1 MVHKFFDVTDS
12 RNDQGK
18 DDETLHKTVYL
29 GNSNLKENHM
39 RIGII
44 IGRIGGVDG
53 VALETEKWIKVLEML
68 GHEVF
73 IISGEFESWQMD
85 YKHHSLFPALS
96 FFSAEA
102 EWEQRKAFFEPD
114 EDPGPLLEHVD
125 RWSDMIAKTLLQWV
139 KDKQIEVILSE
150 NASALPCQ
158 LSMGVAIK
166 KLINYTALPIV
177 THDHDFHWERG
188 ERYMSVHPEVNRFV
202 NDNFPL
208 LLTDVR
214 HAVINT
220 FGVETFK
227 NRFGIDALLVP
238 NVMDF
243 NRPYGV
249 PTPENQFFLRDVGV
263 KKGEIALLQVTRI
276 VRRKGIETAISLL
289 DKLQDTKLKLVITG
303 NHNDDENQEY
313 YNELIDQIHDLN
325 LSRQVIFAHHK
336 VLDHKDLSD
345 VYAHGRACTYFS
357 TYEGFGNA
365 FVECVLAKKPIF
377 VNNYK
382 PVYMQDIGSKGF
394 ETVMIEDS
402 ELTDEKVHQMS
413 DIIYD
418 PERCREIGAFNF
430 EVGKKHFSFE
440 VLEEKLSQ
448 LFTF

>member
-1 MVHKFFDVTDS
+1 MK
-12 RNDQGK
+12 
-18 DDETLHKTVYL
+18 
-29 GNSNLKENHM
+29 
-39 RIGII
+39 IGII

-53 VALETEKWIKVLEML
+53 VALETEKWIDILKKL

-85 YKHHSLFPALS
+85 YQRHTLFPALS

-114 EDPGPLLEHVD
+114 EDPNLLLDHVEK
-125 RWSDMIAKTLLQWV
+125 WSDMIEKRLLEWV
-139 KDKQIEVILSE
+139 KNKKIDIILSE

-166 KLINYTALPIV
+166 KLVKRTGLPIV

-188 ERYMSVHPEVNRFV
+188 ERYLSAHPEVNQYV
-202 NDNFPL
+202 DDNFPL
-208 LLTDVR
+208 LLPHVK

-243 NRPYGV
+243 NRNYGI

-263 KKGEIALLQVTRI
+263 KADEIALLQVTRI
-276 VRRKGIETAISLL
+276 VRRKGIETAISLIEKL
-289 DKLQDTKLKLVITG
+289 NDKKLKLVITG
-303 NHNDDENQEY
+303 NNNDDENKEY

-325 LSRQVIFAHHK
+325 LSRQIIFASHK

-365 FVECVLAKKPIF
+365 FVESILAKKPIF

-382 PVYMQDIGSKGF
+382 PVYMQDIGNKGF
-394 ETVMIEDS
+394 DTVMIEDS
-402 ELTDEKVHQMS
+402 NLTNEKIQQMA

-418 PERCREIGAFNF
+418 PKRCKEIGEYNF
-430 EVGKKHFSFE
+430 KVGKKHFSYE
-440 VLEEKLSQ
+440 VLEQKLIN

>member
-1 MVHKFFDVTDS
+1 M
-12 RNDQGK
+12 NPY
-18 DDETLHKTVYL
+18 KT
-29 GNSNLKENHM
+29 SM

-53 VALETEKWIKVLEML
+53 VALETEKWISILKKI

-73 IISGEFESWQMD
+73 IISGEFESWNMD
-85 YKHHSLFPALS
+85 YEHHTLLPALS

-114 EDPGPLLEHVD
+114 KDPDILLNHVD
-125 RWSDMIAKTLLQWV
+125 KWSDMIEFKLLEWITN
-139 KDKQIEVILSE
+139 KKIDMLLSE

-166 KLINYTALPIV
+166 KIVKRTGIPIV

-188 ERYMSVHPEVNRFV
+188 DRYLSVHPEINQFID
-202 NDNFPL
+202 DNFPL
-208 LLTDVR
+208 LLPNVK

-227 NRFGIDALLVP
+227 NRFSIDATLVP

-243 NRPYGV
+243 NRIYGV
-249 PTPENQFFLRDVGV
+249 PTEENKFFLRDVGV
-263 KKGEIALLQVTRI
+263 KENEIPLLQVTRI
-276 VRRKGIETAISLL
+276 VRRKGIETAISLIEKL
-289 DKLQDTKLKLVITG
+289 HDKNLKLVITG
-303 NHNDDENQEY
+303 NNNDDENKEY
-313 YNELIDQIHDLN
+313 YNELIDQIHN
-325 LSRQVIFAHHK
+325 LRLSKQIIFASHK

-345 VYAHGRACTYFS
+345 VYAHGTACTYFS

-365 FVECVLAKKPIF
+365 FVEGVLAKKPIF

-402 ELTDEKVHQMS
+402 NLTNKKVNQMAK
-413 DIIYD
+413 IIYN
-418 PERCREIGAFNF
+418 PKLCKEIGEYNFNL
-430 EVGKKHFSFE
+430 GKKHFSFD
-440 VLEEKLSQ
+440 VLEEKLNN
-448 LFTF
+448 LFKF

>member
-1 MVHKFFDVTDS
+1 VHT
-12 RNDQGK
+12 NP
-18 DDETLHKTVYL
+18 YL
-29 GNSNLKENHM
+29 IDM

-53 VALETEKWIKVLEML
+53 VALETEKWIDILKKL

-73 IISGEFESWQMD
+73 IMSGEFESWQMD
-85 YKHHSLFPALS
+85 YVHHNLFPALS

-114 EDPGPLLEHVD
+114 KDPEPLLDHVEA
-125 RWSDMIAKTLLQWV
+125 WSNMIEKVLVQWV
-139 KDKQIEVILSE
+139 NDKKIDVILSE

-158 LSMGVAIK
+158 LSMGIAIK
-166 KLINYTALPIV
+166 KLIKNTGLPIV

-188 ERYMSVHPEVNRFV
+188 ERYLSAHPEINQYVD
-202 NDNFPL
+202 DNFPL
-208 LLTDVR
+208 LLPNVK

-227 NRFGIDALLVP
+227 NRFNIEATLVP

-243 NRPYGV
+243 NRIYGV

-263 KKGEIALLQVTRI
+263 RKNEIALLQVTRI
-276 VRRKGIETAISLL
+276 VRRKGIETAISLIDQL
-289 DKLQDTKLKLVITG
+289 NDKKLKLVITG
-303 NHNDDENQEY
+303 NNNDDENKEY
-313 YNELIDQIHDLN
+313 HNELIDQIHDLN
-325 LSRQVIFAHHK
+325 LSRQIIFAAHK

-365 FVECVLAKKPIF
+365 FVESVLAKKPIF

-382 PVYMQDIGSKGF
+382 PVYMQDIGNKGF

-402 ELTDEKVHQMS
+402 NLTNEKVQQMS

-418 PERCREIGAFNF
+418 PKRCQEIGEYNF
-430 EVGKKHFSFE
+430 KLGKKHFSYE
-440 VLEEKLSQ
+440 VLEEKLNA

>member
-1 MVHKFFDVTDS
+1 
-12 RNDQGK
+12 
-18 DDETLHKTVYL
+18 
-29 GNSNLKENHM
+29 M

-53 VALETEKWIKVLEML
+53 VALETEKWIDILKKL

-73 IISGEFESWQMD
+73 IISGEFESWKMD
-85 YKHHSLFPALS
+85 YEHDHLFPALS

-114 EDPGPLLEHVD
+114 KDPEPLLDHVEK
-125 RWSDMIAKTLLQWV
+125 WSTMIEGVLLKWAEN
-139 KDKQIEVILSE
+139 KKIEVILSE

-158 LSMGVAIK
+158 LSMGIAIK
-166 KLINYTALPIV
+166 KLIKRTSLPIV

-188 ERYMSVHPEVNRFV
+188 QRYISAHPEINQYVD
-202 NDNFPL
+202 DNFPL
-208 LLTDVR
+208 LLPDVK

-227 NRFGIDALLVP
+227 KRFDIDAMLVP

-243 NRPYGV
+243 NRVYGV
-249 PTPENQFFLRDVGV
+249 PTPENEMFLRDVGV
-263 KKGEIALLQVTRI
+263 KSDEIALLQVTRI
-276 VRRKGIETAISLL
+276 VRRKGIETAIDLIDQL
-289 DKLQDTKLKLVITG
+289 HDKKLKLVITG
-303 NHNDDENQEY
+303 NNHDDENKEY
-313 YNELIDQIHDLN
+313 YNELIDQIHKLN
-325 LSRQVIFAHHK
+325 LSRQIIFASHK

-365 FVECVLAKKPIF
+365 FVEGVLAKKPIF

-382 PVYMQDIGSKGF
+382 PVYMQDIGDKGF
-394 ETVMIEDS
+394 ETVMIEDGN
-402 ELTDEKVHQMS
+402 LTNEKIQQMS
-413 DIIYD
+413 NIIYD
-418 PERCREIGAFNF
+418 PIRCKEIGEFNF
-430 EVGKKHFSFE
+430 ELGKKHFSYD
-440 VLEEKLSQ
+440 VLEEKLNA

>member
-1 MVHKFFDVTDS
+1 
-12 RNDQGK
+12 
-18 DDETLHKTVYL
+18 
-29 GNSNLKENHM
+29 M

-53 VALETEKWIKVLEML
+53 VALETEKWIDVLKKL

-73 IISGEFESWQMD
+73 IMSGEFESWTIDREHD
-85 YKHHSLFPALS
+85 YLFPALS
-96 FFSAEA
+96 FFSVEA
-102 EWEQRKAFFEPD
+102 EWGQRKAFFEPD
-114 EDPGPLLEHVD
+114 KNPDALLEHIEKASN
-125 RWSDMIAKTLLQWV
+125 RIHFAMRQWIA
-139 KDKQIEVILSE
+139 DKKIDVILSE
-150 NASALPCQ
+150 NASALPCH

-166 KLINYTALPIV
+166 KLVETTGIPIV

-188 ERYMSVHPEVNRFV
+188 QRYVSVHPEINHYVDN
-202 NDNFPL
+202 NFPL
-208 LLTDVR
+208 LLPNVK

-227 NRFGIDALLVP
+227 NRFDIDATLVP

-243 NRPYGV
+243 NRVYGV
-249 PTPENQFFLRDVGV
+249 PTPENEFFLRDVGV
-263 KKGEIALLQVTRI
+263 LKDEIALLQVTRI
-276 VRRKGIETAISLL
+276 VRRKGIETAISLIDQL
-289 DKLQDTKLKLVITG
+289 DDKKLKLVITG
-303 NHNDDENQEY
+303 NNNDDENKEY

-325 LSRQVIFAHHK
+325 LSRQIIFAAHK

-345 VYAHGRACTYFS
+345 VYAHGRAATYFS

-365 FVECVLAKKPIF
+365 FVETILAKKPIF

-382 PVYMQDIGSKGF
+382 PVYMQDIGNKGF

-402 ELTDEKVHQMS
+402 NLTPESVQQMS
-413 DIIYD
+413 DIIYN
-418 PERCREIGAFNF
+418 PKRCKEIGDYNFNI
-430 EVGKKHFSFE
+430 GKKHFSYE

>member
-1 MVHKFFDVTDS
+1 
-12 RNDQGK
+12 
-18 DDETLHKTVYL
+18 
-29 GNSNLKENHM
+29 M

-53 VALETEKWIKVLEML
+53 VALETEKWIDILKKL

-73 IISGEFESWQMD
+73 IISGEFESWEMD
-85 YKHHSLFPALS
+85 YEHHTLFPALS

-114 EDPGPLLEHVD
+114 NDPDPLLDHVEN
-125 RWSDMIAKTLLQWV
+125 WSDIIEKTLLQWV
-139 KDKQIEVILSE
+139 RNKKIEVILSE

-166 KLINYTALPIV
+166 KLIKTTGLPIV

-188 ERYMSVHPEVNRFV
+188 ERYLSVHGEINQYVD
-202 NDNFPL
+202 DNFPL
-208 LLTDVR
+208 LLPDVK

-220 FGVETFK
+220 FGVETFRK
-227 NRFGIDALLVP
+227 RFDIDALLVP

-243 NRPYGV
+243 NRVYGV

-263 KKGEIALLQVTRI
+263 KEDEIALLQVTRI
-276 VRRKGIETAISLL
+276 VRRKGIETAISLIDQL
-289 DKLQDTKLKLVITG
+289 NDKKLKLVITG
-303 NHNDDENQEY
+303 NNNDDENKEY

-325 LSRQVIFAHHK
+325 LSRQIIFAAHK

-365 FVECVLAKKPIF
+365 FVESVLAKKPIF

-382 PVYMQDIGSKGF
+382 PVYMQDIGNKGF
-394 ETVMIEDS
+394 DTVMIEDS
-402 ELTDEKVHQMS
+402 NLTREKVRQMAE
-413 DIIYD
+413 IIYD
-418 PERCREIGAFNF
+418 PVRCKEIGEYNF
-430 EVGKKHFSFE
+430 EVGKKYFSYE
-440 VLEEKLSQ
+440 VLEQKLDK

>member
-1 MVHKFFDVTDS
+1 MK
-12 RNDQGK
+12 
-18 DDETLHKTVYL
+18 
-29 GNSNLKENHM
+29 
-39 RIGII
+39 IGII

-53 VALETEKWIKVLEML
+53 VALETEKWIDILKKL

-85 YKHHSLFPALS
+85 YQRHTLFPALS

-114 EDPGPLLEHVD
+114 EDPNLLLDHVEK
-125 RWSDMIAKTLLQWV
+125 WSDMIEKRLLEWV
-139 KDKQIEVILSE
+139 SNKKIDIILSE

-166 KLINYTALPIV
+166 KLVKRTGIPIV

-188 ERYMSVHPEVNRFV
+188 ERYLSAHPEVNQYV
-202 NDNFPL
+202 DDNFPL
-208 LLTDVR
+208 LLPNVK

-243 NRPYGV
+243 DRNYGI

-263 KKGEIALLQVTRI
+263 KADEIALLQVTRI
-276 VRRKGIETAISLL
+276 VRRKGIETAISLI
-289 DKLQDTKLKLVITG
+289 DKLNDKKLKLVITG
-303 NHNDDENQEY
+303 NNNDDENKEY

-325 LSRQVIFAHHK
+325 LSRQIIFASHK

-365 FVECVLAKKPIF
+365 FVESVLAKKPIF

-382 PVYMQDIGSKGF
+382 PVYMQDIGNKGF
-394 ETVMIEDS
+394 DTVMIEDS
-402 ELTDEKVHQMS
+402 NLTNEKVQQMA

-418 PERCREIGAFNF
+418 PKRCREIGEYNF
-430 EVGKKHFSFE
+430 KVGKKHFSYE
-440 VLEEKLSQ
+440 VLEQKLME

>member
-1 MVHKFFDVTDS
+1 
-12 RNDQGK
+12 
-18 DDETLHKTVYL
+18 
-29 GNSNLKENHM
+29 M

-53 VALETEKWIKVLEML
+53 VALETEKWIDILKKL

-73 IISGEFESWQMD
+73 IMSGEFESWNMD
-85 YKHHSLFPALS
+85 YKHDYLFPALS
-96 FFSAEA
+96 FFSADA

-114 EDPGPLLEHVD
+114 KDPDPLLDHVEKL
-125 RWSDMIAKTLLQWV
+125 SNMIERVLGQWV
-139 KDKQIEVILSE
+139 NDKKIDVILSE

-158 LSMGVAIK
+158 LSMGIAIK
-166 KLINYTALPIV
+166 KLIKNTGLPIV

-188 ERYMSVHPEVNRFV
+188 QRYISAHPEINQYVD
-202 NDNFPL
+202 DNFPL
-208 LLTDVR
+208 LLPDVK

-227 NRFGIDALLVP
+227 KRFNIDATLVP

-243 NRPYGV
+243 NRIYGV
-249 PTPENQFFLRDVGV
+249 PTPENKFFLRDVGV

-276 VRRKGIETAISLL
+276 VRRKGIETAISLI
-289 DKLQDTKLKLVITG
+289 DKLNDKKLKLIITG
-303 NHNDDENQEY
+303 NNNDDENKEY
-313 YNELIDQIHDLN
+313 HNELIDQIHELN
-325 LSRQVIFAHHK
+325 LSRQIVFAAHK

-345 VYAHGRACTYFS
+345 VYAHGRACAYFS

-365 FVECVLAKKPIF
+365 FVEAVLAKKPIF

-394 ETVMIEDS
+394 ETVMTQDS
-402 ELTDEKVHQMS
+402 KLTNQKVQQMS
-413 DIIYD
+413 DIIYNRK
-418 PERCREIGAFNF
+418 RCREIGEFNF
-430 EVGKKHFSFE
+430 ELGKKHFSYD
-440 VLEEKLSQ
+440 VLEEKLNK

>member
-1 MVHKFFDVTDS
+1 
-12 RNDQGK
+12 
-18 DDETLHKTVYL
+18 
-29 GNSNLKENHM
+29 M

-53 VALETEKWIKVLEML
+53 VALETEKWIDILKKL

-73 IISGEFESWQMD
+73 IMSGEFESWKMD
-85 YKHHSLFPALS
+85 RKHHTLFPALS

-114 EDPGPLLEHVD
+114 EDPNPLLEHIE
-125 RWSDMIAKTLLQWV
+125 RWSDMIEKRLLRWV
-139 KDKQIEVILSE
+139 KAKKIEVILSE

-166 KLINYTALPIV
+166 KLIKRTGLPIV

-188 ERYMSVHPEVNRFV
+188 ERYMSVHPEVNQYV
-202 NDNFPL
+202 DENFPL
-208 LLTDVR
+208 LLPDVR

-227 NRFGIDALLVP
+227 NRFGRKALLVP

-243 NRPYGV
+243 NRPYGI
-249 PTPENQFFLRDVGV
+249 PTAENEFFLRDVGV
-263 KKGEIALLQVTRI
+263 REGEIALLQVTRI
-276 VRRKGIETAISLL
+276 VRRKGIETAISLI
-289 DKLQDTKLKLVITG
+289 DKLNDDKLKLVITG
-303 NHNDDENQEY
+303 NNHDDENKEY
-313 YNELIDQIHDLN
+313 FNELIDQIHDLN
-325 LSRQVIFAHHK
+325 LSRQVIFASHK

-382 PVYMQDIGSKGF
+382 PVYMQDIGNKGF

-402 ELTDEKVHQMS
+402 HLTDEKVKQMAE
-413 DIIYD
+413 IIYD
-418 PERCREIGAFNF
+418 PGRCREIGEYNF
-430 EVGKKHFSFE
+430 EVGKKHFSYE
-440 VLEEKLSQ
+440 VLEEKLNT

>member
-1 MVHKFFDVTDS
+1 
-12 RNDQGK
+12 
-18 DDETLHKTVYL
+18 
-29 GNSNLKENHM
+29 M

-53 VALETEKWIKVLEML
+53 VALETEKWIDILKKL

-85 YKHHSLFPALS
+85 YQHHTLFPALS

-114 EDPGPLLEHVD
+114 EDPNPLLDHVEK
-125 RWSDMIAKTLLQWV
+125 WSDMIENRLLEWV
-139 KDKQIEVILSE
+139 ENKKIEMILSE

-158 LSMGVAIK
+158 LSMGVGIK
-166 KLINYTALPIV
+166 KLILRTGLPIV

-188 ERYMSVHPEVNRFV
+188 ERYLSVHPEINQYVD
-202 NDNFPL
+202 DNFPL
-208 LLTDVR
+208 LLPNVK

-243 NRPYGV
+243 NKIYGV
-249 PTPENQFFLRDVGV
+249 PTAENQFFLKDVGV
-263 KKGEIALLQVTRI
+263 KKDEIALLQVTRI
-276 VRRKGIETAISLL
+276 VRRKGIETAISLIEKL
-289 DKLQDTKLKLVITG
+289 HDKKLKLVITG
-303 NHNDDENQEY
+303 NNNDDENREY

-325 LSRQVIFAHHK
+325 LSRQIIFAAHK

-365 FVECVLAKKPIF
+365 FVEAVLAKKPIF
-377 VNNYK
+377 VNDYK
-382 PVYMQDIGSKGF
+382 PVYMQDIGNKGF
-394 ETVMIEDS
+394 DTVMIENS
-402 ELTDEKVHQMS
+402 NLTNDKIQQMA

-418 PERCREIGAFNF
+418 PVRCREIGEYNF
-430 EVGKKHFSFE
+430 KVGKKHFSYE
-440 VLEEKLSQ
+440 VLEEKLTE

>member
-1 MVHKFFDVTDS
+1 
-12 RNDQGK
+12 
-18 DDETLHKTVYL
+18 
-29 GNSNLKENHM
+29 M

-53 VALETEKWIKVLEML
+53 VALETEKWIDILKKL

-73 IISGEFESWQMD
+73 IMSGEFESWKMD
-85 YKHHSLFPALS
+85 RKHHTLFPALS

-114 EDPGPLLEHVD
+114 EDPNPLLEHIE
-125 RWSDMIAKTLLQWV
+125 RWSGMIEKRLLRWV
-139 KDKQIEVILSE
+139 KAKKIEVILSE

-166 KLINYTALPIV
+166 KLIKRTGLPIV

-188 ERYMSVHPEVNRFV
+188 ERYMSVHPQVNQYV
-202 NDNFPL
+202 DENFPL
-208 LLTDVR
+208 LLPDVR

-243 NRPYGV
+243 NRPYGI
-249 PTPENQFFLRDVGV
+249 PTPENEFFLRNVGV
-263 KKGEIALLQVTRI
+263 REGEIALLQVTRI
-276 VRRKGIETAISLL
+276 VRRKGIETAISLI
-289 DKLQDTKLKLVITG
+289 DKLNDDKLKLVITG
-303 NHNDDENQEY
+303 NNNDDENKEY

-325 LSRQVIFAHHK
+325 LSRQVIFASHK

-365 FVECVLAKKPIF
+365 FVECILAKKPIF

-382 PVYMQDIGSKGF
+382 PVYMQDIGNKGF

-402 ELTDEKVHQMS
+402 HLTDEKVKKMAE
-413 DIIYD
+413 IIYD
-418 PERCREIGAFNF
+418 PMRCREIGEYNF
-430 EVGKKHFSFE
+430 EVGKKHFSYE
-440 VLEEKLSQ
+440 VLEEKLNT

>member
-1 MVHKFFDVTDS
+1 
-12 RNDQGK
+12 
-18 DDETLHKTVYL
+18 
-29 GNSNLKENHM
+29 M

-53 VALETEKWIKVLEML
+53 VALETEKWIDILKKL

-73 IISGEFESWQMD
+73 IMSGEFEFWNMD
-85 YKHHSLFPALS
+85 YKHDYLFPALS

-114 EDPGPLLEHVD
+114 KDPDHLLAHVEE
-125 RWSDMIAKTLLQWV
+125 WSNMIERAIVKWV
-139 KDKQIEVILSE
+139 NKKKIDVLLSE

-158 LSMGVAIK
+158 LSMGIAIK
-166 KLINYTALPIV
+166 KLIKNTGLPIV
-177 THDHDFHWERG
+177 THDHDFYWERG
-188 ERYMSVHPEVNRFV
+188 QRYISAHPEINQYVE
-202 NDNFPL
+202 DNFPL
-208 LLTDVR
+208 LLPDVK

-227 NRFGIDALLVP
+227 KRFNIDATLVP

-243 NRPYGV
+243 NRIYGV
-249 PTPENQFFLRDVGV
+249 PTPENQFFMKDVGV
-263 KKGEIALLQVTRI
+263 KKNEIALLQVTRI
-276 VRRKGIETAISLL
+276 VRRKGIETAISLI
-289 DKLQDTKLKLVITG
+289 DKLNDKKLKLVITG
-303 NHNDDENQEY
+303 NNNDDENKEY
-313 YNELIDQIHDLN
+313 YNELIDQIHALN
-325 LSRQVIFAHHK
+325 LSEQIIFAAHK

-365 FVECVLAKKPIF
+365 FVEAVLAKKPIF

-394 ETVMIEDS
+394 ETIMIEDGK
-402 ELTDEKVHQMS
+402 LTNQKVQQMS

-418 PERCREIGAFNF
+418 PKRCAEIGEFNF
-430 EVGKKHFSFE
+430 ELGKKHFSYD
-440 VLEEKLSQ
+440 VLEEKLNK